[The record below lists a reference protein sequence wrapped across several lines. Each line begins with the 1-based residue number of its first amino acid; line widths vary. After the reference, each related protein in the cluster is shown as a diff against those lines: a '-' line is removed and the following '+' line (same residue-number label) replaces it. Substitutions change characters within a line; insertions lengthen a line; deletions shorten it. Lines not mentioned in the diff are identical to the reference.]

1 MGGSGGAR
9 AGRQNLLVQ
18 AWNECFLRSLSIGIG
33 KKTTAIFYR
42 SIGLSRGV
50 YTSYAGYEYQHYLQ
64 GVWYIS
70 AAYTEKDI
78 DDLLL
83 IVKSIE
89 KHGPVA

>member
-1 MGGSGGAR
+1 M
-9 AGRQNLLVQ
+9 
-18 AWNECFLRSLSIGIG
+18 
-33 KKTTAIFYR
+33 
-42 SIGLSRGV
+42 SRGV